1 MRIKETY
8 CYFCRIEHEQ
18 NSIVMDSENKKQSNR
33 PYWLYALLGLLA
45 IALVFILVKN
55 SSLKTEKEALEDEK
69 EMQRRDFQAEVDSLM
84 KVHNELKEN
93 YGELSLEL
101 AEKDSIIQADAVE
114 IKKLLDSQWDY
125 YRVKK
130 KLAELQEI
138 SQRYVRQMDSLY
150 TVNRELVAENERIRE
165 EYQAERRQ
173 NTALTRQ
180 KEELTN
186 KVNQA
191 ATMKLFNYSAQA
203 VRFKGNGTEVAT
215 DKANRAER
223 IRIDFTVAAN
233 ELIQPGTKLFYVRIA
248 DPRRAIICKGT
259 GDEYSFKSNDET
271 LQFTEM
277 VRVNYDGKETPVRAY
292 YSKPAA
298 YEMIPGTYFIDV
310 YEQGGKLIGQT
321 AIDLK

>member
-1 MRIKETY
+1 M
-8 CYFCRIEHEQ
+8 F
-18 NSIVMDSENKKQSNR
+18 
-33 PYWLYALLGLLA
+33 ALLAALVL
-45 IALVFILVKN
+45 ALVFVIVLSTKN
-55 SSLKTEKEALEDEK
+55 ASIKEDLKVLEAEK

-150 TVNRELVAENERIRE
+150 TVNSELMAENERIRE
-165 EYQAERRQ
+165 EFQAERRQ
-173 NTALTRQ
+173 NTTLTRQ

-191 ATMKLFNYSAQA
+191 ATMKLFNYNAQA
-203 VRFKGNGTEVAT
+203 VRFKGNGNEAST
-215 DKANRAER
+215 DRASRAER

-233 ELIQPGTKLFYVRIA
+233 DLIEPGTKLFYVRIA
-248 DPRRAIICKGT
+248 DPRRAIICKGM

-271 LQFTEM
+271 LQFTEK

-292 YSKPAA
+292 YVKPDG
-298 YEMIPGTYFIDV
+298 YEMMPGTYFIDI